1 MLSLLCPA
9 GPALSKEIFE
19 QWRWAQLGMHAK
31 PCGFLNVNGYF
42 TPLFA
47 MIERMVTEG
56 FMAQSFSGMLV
67 NETDPDTLLARFRF
81 YQPPP
86 GMGSIQSDPSMQSCS
101 RGRSALLRPWS
112 RIKPDHRLTSAQEDL
127 PYGSAYRTNG

>member
-42 TPLFA
+42 TPLIA

-67 NETDPDTLLARFRF
+67 NEPDPDTLLARFRSC
-81 YQPPP
+81 QPPP
-86 GMGSIQSDPSMQSCS
+86 GKGSIQNDPSMQS
-101 RGRSALLRPWS
+101 SAI
-112 RIKPDHRLTSAQEDL
+112 RITAAVVADQA
-127 PYGSAYRTNG
+127 GS